1 MTINVQ
7 DVRHT
12 LEGQTGLWEIII
24 GLEIHAQVI
33 SNSKLFSGSSASY
46 GGSPMSHVSLV
57 DAAMP
62 GMLPVINLQ
71 CVRQAVK
78 TGLGL
83 KAEINKFSVFDRKNY
98 FYPDLPQGYQ
108 ISQFKYPIV
117 GEGDV

>member
-1 MTINVQ
+1 MTINRQ
-7 DVRHT
+7 DVRYT
-12 LEGQTGLWEIII
+12 IDGQTGLWEIII

-33 SNSKLFSGSSASY
+33 SESKLFSGSSASY

-83 KAEINKFSVFDRKNY
+83 KAEINFSSS
-98 FYPDLPQGYQ
+98 DLSTDKS
-108 ISQFKYPIV
+108 ISLKVKLMNFCSSIV
-117 GEGDV
+117 VTFLLEFM